1 MGPSRPTVSGVAR
14 LSFTTALQRL
24 VDAPTAVVPGTTVRE
39 VLDAYLAEHPAV
51 RGYVLDER
59 GEVRKH
65 VAVFLDGTQ
74 MRDRHGLSDPVGPD
88 SEIYVMQ
95 ALSGG

>member
-1 MGPSRPTVSGVAR
+1 MGPALRTVGGMAR

-24 VDAPTAVVPGTTVRE
+24 VDAPPAVLPGATVRE
-39 VLDAYLAEHPAV
+39 VFDAYLAEHPAV

-65 VAVFLDGTQ
+65 VAVFVDGTQ
-74 MRDRHGLSDPVGPD
+74 MRDRHGLSDPIGPD